1 MKDPKIQKLVDE
13 FYGQVDAL
21 NSTWIKLTQSGVF
34 VSASV
39 EGEFQQNATRQLVVS
54 KIDETVSYGK
64 ESKRI
69 K

>member
-1 MKDPKIQKLVDE
+1 MKDLKIQKLVDE

-21 NSTWIKLTQSGVF
+21 NSTWIKLTKSGVF
-34 VSASV
+34 VGASV
-39 EGEFQQNATRQLVVS
+39 EGDFQQDATRQLVIS
-54 KIDETVSYGK
+54 KIDETVSYAK